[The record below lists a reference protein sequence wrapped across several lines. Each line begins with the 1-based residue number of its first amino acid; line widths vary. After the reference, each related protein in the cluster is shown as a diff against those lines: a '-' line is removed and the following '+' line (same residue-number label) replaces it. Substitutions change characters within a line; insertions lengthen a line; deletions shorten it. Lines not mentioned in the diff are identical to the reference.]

1 MKREHLAGCPSGA
14 VPAWRNH
21 REVADDTAVPG
32 RGAGPWAFAPDAL
45 GYGAGGADPELTG
58 FDFSEFNREKSE
70 RTNLDEGGDSGRAD
84 APFDWAKIWSPC
96 ERRLRAWRVPPRWS
110 ARDWIEEM
118 RSEAVAVALVALA
131 DFRPERNVP
140 LVVYLRMR
148 IMGQVLSCYRKEW
161 SYALRQAPDRPAHEP
176 WEVAEPDREVLMRE
190 ELTRALGVLRDDD
203 RWLLDRL
210 YRRDETEGEVARAL
224 GLSQQ
229 AVNKRK
235 QSILKTLRHQM
246 GAAN

>member
-1 MKREHLAGCPSGA
+1 M
-14 VPAWRNH
+14 
-21 REVADDTAVPG
+21 
-32 RGAGPWAFAPDAL
+32 
-45 GYGAGGADPELTG
+45 
-58 FDFSEFNREKSE
+58 
-70 RTNLDEGGDSGRAD
+70 
-84 APFDWAKIWSPC
+84 
-96 ERRLRAWRVPPRWS
+96 PPHWS

-161 SYALRQAPDRPAHEP
+161 NYALRHAPDRTAHEP
-176 WEVAEPDREVLMRE
+176 WEVTEPGCEVLMRD
-190 ELTRALGVLRDDD
+190 ELACALGGLRDGD

-210 YRRDETEGEVARAL
+210 YRRDETEGEVARVL
-224 GLSQQ
+224 GMSQQ